1 MGPPL
6 AYYDIAVPQEC
17 AAWTHQMKRTEFLR
31 RVADMC
37 GPVEVEAVQ
46 HLAELPPKQRRR
58 ATRELGEAASD
69 RGLSEFLM
77 SLIQD
82 DLIDD
87 LAAILPGGSGH
98 QSAEDL
104 LALLW
109 TRLLLMIGP
118 EAKDV
123 LYAHNQLRLT
133 ADEKSRRPATRR
145 GSNIDRAYRS
155 ALENARAV
163 LTATAR
169 AGNPV
174 PDTEHL
180 GKGEA
185 DE

>member
-6 AYYDIAVPQEC
+6 AYYDIAALQES
-17 AAWTHQMKRTEFLR
+17 AAWTRQMKRAEFLR
-31 RVADMC
+31 RVANMC

-46 HLAELPPKQRRR
+46 HLAELPSKRRR
-58 ATRELGEAASD
+58 SAARELGEAASD

-77 SLIQD
+77 SLIED
-82 DLIDD
+82 DLIAD

-109 TRLLLMIGP
+109 ARLLLMIGP

-123 LYAHNQLRLT
+123 LYAHNQLRLMV
-133 ADEKSRRPATRR
+133 DERSRRPATRR

-163 LTATAR
+163 LAATAGAEHR
-169 AGNPV
+169 V
-174 PDTEHL
+174 QDTQQL
-180 GKGEA
+180 RKGEA

>member
-6 AYYDIAVPQEC
+6 ADYDIAALQEC

-37 GPVEVEAVQ
+37 GPVEVDAVQ
-46 HLAELPPKQRRR
+46 HLAALPPEQRRR
-58 ATRELGEAASD
+58 ATRRLAEAASD

-77 SLIQD
+77 SLIDD
-82 DLIDD
+82 DLIDE

-109 TRLLLMIGP
+109 ARLLLMIGP

-123 LYAHNQLRLT
+123 VYAHNQLRLMI
-133 ADEKSRRPATRR
+133 DERSRNPAARR
-145 GSNIDRAYRS
+145 GSNVDRAYRS

-163 LTATAR
+163 LATTADVEHPVRGAR
-169 AGNPV
+169 
-174 PDTEHL
+174 HL
-180 GKGEA
+180 PKGKA